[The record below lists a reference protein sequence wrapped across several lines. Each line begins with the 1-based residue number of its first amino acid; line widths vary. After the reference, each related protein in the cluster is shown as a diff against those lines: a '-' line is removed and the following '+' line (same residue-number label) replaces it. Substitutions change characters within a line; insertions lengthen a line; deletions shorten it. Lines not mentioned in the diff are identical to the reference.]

1 MRILIIEDDEQ
12 LLEALKLQLEHN
24 GFQTDC
30 ITDGADAVYYALHNI
45 YDVIILD
52 RMLPGMDGLT
62 ILKLLRENQIHTPV
76 LLATAVDSISDR
88 IEGLDCGADDYI
100 VKPYDVGEL
109 LARIRALVR
118 RPVSLGH
125 TDQMTYGDLT
135 FQPESHILRSGQTEI
150 QLSRREALLMEYFL
164 KNPGQT
170 LTRQLIYTRQPES
183 HILRS
188 GQTEIQLS
196 RREALLMEYFLKN
209 PGQTLTR
216 QLIYTRVWGP
226 DSEVEDGNLD
236 TYVYYLRKH
245 LRKLNSGIKIATVH
259 GLGYRLEKET

>member
-45 YDVIILD
+45 YDVMILD

-170 LTRQLIYTRQPES
+170 L
-183 HILRS
+183 
-188 GQTEIQLS
+188 
-196 RREALLMEYFLKN
+196 A
-209 PGQTLTR
+209 R

-245 LRKLNSGIKIATVH
+245 LRKLNSGVKIATVH

>member
-12 LLEALKLQLEHN
+12 LLEALKLQLEHS

-76 LLATAVDSISDR
+76 ILATAVDSISDR

-118 RPVSLGH
+118 RPVSLEH
-125 TDQMTYGDLT
+125 TDQMTYGDLS

-170 LTRQLIYTRQPES
+170 L
-183 HILRS
+183 
-188 GQTEIQLS
+188 
-196 RREALLMEYFLKN
+196 A
-209 PGQTLTR
+209 R

-226 DSEVEDGNLD
+226 DGEVEDGNLD
-236 TYVYYLRKH
+236 TYIYYLRKH
-245 LRKLNSGIKIATVH
+245 LRKLNSKVKIATIH
-259 GLGYRLEKET
+259 GLGYRLEKDT